1 MAMLNIPAF
10 TFNNNLN
17 FCMFINRKVIYPSDF
32 FSDVIFLA
40 VFFNIAIF
48 FIQNCGIMYDLINQS
63 STIKAKKIYII
74 KELVP

>member
-1 MAMLNIPAF
+1 
-10 TFNNNLN
+10 
-17 FCMFINRKVIYPSDF
+17 VIYPSDF

-40 VFFNIAIF
+40 VFLNIAIF
-48 FIQNCGIMYDLINQS
+48 FIQNCGIMDDLINQN